1 MTELVGILDY
11 GCGNIKSVSNA
22 INAIGADYK
31 IIENSREIESVSKL
45 ILPGVGAFDVAM
57 SSLDKTGMIE
67 MLNTFVENPENKL
80 LGICLGM
87 QLICN
92 GSEEGR
98 LPGLGYINSEVM
110 NLKNYSNLKV
120 PHIGWNTVKFTRQN
134 PLLEDLMD
142 GTDYYFVHSYCVMT
156 EDESVILGET
166 IYGPEFVSIVHKGNV
181 WGVQFHPEKSQ
192 GTGLKLLKNF
202 IELC

>member
-1 MTELVGILDY
+1 MTGLVGILDY

-22 INAIGADYK
+22 INAIGKDYT
-31 IIENSREIESVSKL
+31 IIEKSRDMESVSRL
-45 ILPGVGAFDVAM
+45 ILPGVGTFDVAK

-92 GSEEGR
+92 GSEEGT
-98 LPGLGYINSEVM
+98 LSGLGYIDAEVIK
-110 NLKNYSNLKV
+110 LRNYSNLKV
-120 PHIGWNTVKFTRQN
+120 PHIGWNSVKFTRQN
-134 PLLEDLMD
+134 PLIEELTDS
-142 GTDYYFVHSYCVMT
+142 TDYYFVHKYCVKT
-156 EDESVILGET
+156 DDEAMILGET
-166 IYGPEFVSIVHKGNV
+166 IYGSAFVSIVNKGNV

-192 GTGLKLLKNF
+192 GAGLKLLKNF